1 MPSGTV
7 KFFNDAKG
15 FGFVTLDEGGKD
27 VFLPAVSVTSSG
39 LPGLKAG
46 QRISFDVQPDSK
58 GPKAVDL
65 KLLANPAPAPAPVQ
79 KHQPGRPSETVSERP
94 PTLYC
99 DPASDTGATILA
111 EFRAAGLE
119 PRVVNYLESP
129 PTRDELK
136 NLSALMR
143 DSGQSL
149 VRQFDPLFQALNLDD
164 RFISENE
171 YWDGIVEHPVLIN
184 GPLISTATRAA
195 VCRSRDAVKAFL
207 GAPSSKIAPSP
218 PGRKSISP
226 RLLQLMGGV
235 VSALPIAEE
244 SPAEKIEK
252 PAVKP
257 VPATSDPVA
266 VKKIEVSSKVEK
278 SPAPKVSAK
287 KLPEKTSVEKK
298 AALKKPAEKKTP
310 EKKPKAKSTSASKP
324 KKVAKAPVRKPVKKA
339 GRPARK

>member
-46 QRISFDVQPDSK
+46 QRISFDVQPDGK

-65 KLLANPAPAPAPVQ
+65 KLLAGPTPVQ
-79 KHQPGRPSETVSERP
+79 PQKYQPVKPSEARAERP
-94 PTLYC
+94 LTLYC
-99 DPASDTGATILA
+99 DPASDTCAEILA
-111 EFRAAGLE
+111 EFRAAGME
-119 PRVVNYLESP
+119 PRVINYLETS

-184 GPLISTATRAA
+184 GPLVSNGTRAA
-195 VCRSRDAVKAFL
+195 VCRSKDAVKAFL

-226 RLLQLMGGV
+226 RLLKLMGGV
-235 VSALPIAEE
+235 VSALPVAEE
-244 SPAEKIEK
+244 GPIEAIEK
-252 PAVKP
+252 PAVKLAP
-257 VPATSDPVA
+257 VTPDSDA
-266 VKKIEVSSKVEK
+266 VKKIKLSGKAEK
-278 SPAPKVSAK
+278 RAATPNANTE
-287 KLPEKTSVEKK
+287 KLPEKATVEKK
-298 AALKKPAEKKTP
+298 PALTKLAEKKAP
-310 EKKPKAKSTSASKP
+310 EKKPKAKLPSASKP
-324 KKVAKAPVRKPVKKA
+324 KKAAKALARKPLKKS
-339 GRPARK
+339 GRSARK

>member
-65 KLLANPAPAPAPVQ
+65 KLLAAAPPAQTQ
-79 KHQPGRPSETVSERP
+79 KHQPGKQAETRSERP
-94 PTLYC
+94 LTLYC
-99 DPASDTGATILA
+99 DPASDKCAEILA
-111 EFRAAGLE
+111 EFRAAGTE
-119 PRVVNYLESP
+119 PRVVNYLETP

-136 NLSALMR
+136 SLSALMR

-184 GPLISTATRAA
+184 GPLVSTGTRAA
-195 VCRSRDAVKAFL
+195 VCRSKDAVKVFL
-207 GAPSSKIAPSP
+207 GASSSKIAPPP

-235 VSALPIAEE
+235 VSALPVIEDA
-244 SPAEKIEK
+244 PAEKIEA

-257 VPATSDPVA
+257 VPAKPDPVA
-266 VKKIEVSSKVEK
+266 
-278 SPAPKVSAK
+278 P
-287 KLPEKTSVEKK
+287 KK
-298 AALKKPAEKKTP
+298 AKPVSGKAEKAVAPSTQPKTRMEKPAEKKAP
-310 EKKPKAKSTSASKP
+310 EKKSAGKKPKAKPAAKP
-324 KKVAKAPVRKPVKKA
+324 KKAVKAPTRKPVKKP
-339 GRPARK
+339 GRSARK